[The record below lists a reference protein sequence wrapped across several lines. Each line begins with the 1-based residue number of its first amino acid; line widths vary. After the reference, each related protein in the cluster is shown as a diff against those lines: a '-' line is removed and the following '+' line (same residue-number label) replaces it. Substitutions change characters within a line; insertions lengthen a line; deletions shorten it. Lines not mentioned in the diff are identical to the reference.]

1 MVEEPTD
8 EPQAED
14 GAVLTPDDLD
24 ITAEESVVEIDDGR
38 YVISPKGSE
47 PSVTDESMRERAST
61 RPDVETESPTQSL
74 SEDDVHDWL
83 KRRLEAADSKYGFD
97 VTALFEGTV
106 SQRALFSNDVVTTF
120 ENLVVW
126 YATHV
131 GSDTPVEDV
140 LGILL
145 MESNLSVRFP
155 AESLQAFAAAHGLD
169 GEDSLKDLFSAT
181 RTSGGIR
188 FPPEID

>member
-8 EPQAED
+8 ESQAED
-14 GAVLTPDDLD
+14 GAVLSPDDLD

-38 YVISPKGSE
+38 YVISPEGVE
-47 PSVTDESMRERAST
+47 PSVTDQSMRERGPT
-61 RPDVETESPTQSL
+61 RPDVETESRTQSL

-83 KRRLEAADSKYGFD
+83 EGRLEAADSKYGFD

-145 MESNLSVRFP
+145 MESNLSIRFP
-155 AESLQAFAAAHGLD
+155 ADSLQAFAAAHGLD
-169 GEDSLKDLFSAT
+169 GEDSLEDLFSAT
-181 RTSGGIR
+181 RTSGGLR